1 MQLTI
6 LGSSSATPTLH
17 RHQTAQVLTHN
28 GKHYLLDCGE
38 SAQLQMLRYGIN
50 QHKVAVIFISHLH
63 PDHFTGLIGYITTQ
77 SLQRRERPLHV
88 YGPAGLQTIIETQLS
103 YTGSRL
109 SYPLHFHSIDGLADG
124 EVLFE
129 DEQVQV
135 SGLNLEHGVPC
146 YGFLFTE
153 RHKRFKLDK
162 STVQKY
168 PPPVPAYPY
177 LQNGYDYTDQAGKL
191 YKADTYILRNP
202 EKRSFAYLTDTLVQ
216 PHLTQWLKGVTVLY
230 HEATFT
236 SELIERARKT
246 HHTTSAQAAALAR
259 DSKVQQL
266 LIGHFSARYGNL
278 EPLLAEAKE
287 TFANTALAEE
297 GCTFE
302 IRQANATETLS

>member
-1 MQLTI
+1 
-6 LGSSSATPTLH
+6 
-17 RHQTAQVLTHN
+17 
-28 GKHYLLDCGE
+28 
-38 SAQLQMLRYGIN
+38 
-50 QHKVAVIFISHLH
+50 
-63 PDHFTGLIGYITTQ
+63 
-77 SLQRRERPLHV
+77 V

-146 YGFLFTE
+146 YGFLFIE